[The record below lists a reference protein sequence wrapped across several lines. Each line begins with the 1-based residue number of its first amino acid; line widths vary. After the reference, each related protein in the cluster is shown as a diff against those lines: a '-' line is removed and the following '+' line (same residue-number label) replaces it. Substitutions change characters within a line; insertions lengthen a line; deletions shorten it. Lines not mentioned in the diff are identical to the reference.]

1 METVPNYKRKIIDT
15 PNTQRHDRSHSGF
28 GADTSIK
35 SSGVN
40 LVLNTKKV
48 LVNTHQ
54 LQRVNSTK
62 LMNHRTDKDSFFSDI
77 LRVW

>member
-1 METVPNYKRKIIDT
+1 VETVPNYNRKIIDT
-15 PNTQRHDRSHSGF
+15 PNTQIHDRSHSGL

-62 LMNHRTDKDSFFSDI
+62 LMNHRTDKDSFFQTF
-77 LRVW
+77 